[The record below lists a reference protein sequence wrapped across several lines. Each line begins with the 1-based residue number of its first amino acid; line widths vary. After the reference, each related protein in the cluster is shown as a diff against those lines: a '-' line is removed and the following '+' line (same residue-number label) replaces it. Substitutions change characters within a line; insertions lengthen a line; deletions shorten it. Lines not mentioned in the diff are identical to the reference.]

1 MGFFGLELLH
11 EKEVWIV
18 SEALIRVSK
27 FFKLLNF

>member
-18 SEALIRVSK
+18 SEALISMK
-27 FFKLLNF
+27 NFLNC